1 MIIKSLL
8 ISNEN
13 NYKLC
18 KIIFKI
24 LNCNLLWIIIR
35 PNNNLFNVFVTDQ
48 HIFEH
53 YFDKKYYLHDPNI
66 NVESNKDKLSWMVT
80 LGTDCD
86 SFKQNGFLY
95 DLYKIFHVEEFVSIE
110 NRIGSKYFCFRF
122 FTKNN
127 RFVFMNKLL
136 NNILLIKYF
145 ISTIVKKL

>member
-1 MIIKSLL
+1 
-8 ISNEN
+8 
-13 NYKLC
+13 
-18 KIIFKI
+18 
-24 LNCNLLWIIIR
+24 
-35 PNNNLFNVFVTDQ
+35 
-48 HIFEH
+48 
-53 YFDKKYYLHDPNI
+53 
-66 NVESNKDKLSWMVT
+66 